1 MSLVFPRV
9 VGRIMDSAFGV
20 GSRHQLDRTVL
31 FLLGLFFVQAVMTFT
46 QAYLLSS
53 AGERIIGRLREDLF
67 ALASAAEHLLVENN
81 RLRTEHKRLTAVL
94 GVP

>member
-1 MSLVFPRV
+1 MEEELKVILKRV
-9 VGRIMDSAFGV
+9 RQGYPDYALHRE
-20 GSRHQLDRTVL
+20 LE
-31 FLLGLFFVQAVMTFT
+31 
-46 QAYLLSS
+46 
-53 AGERIIGRLREDLF
+53 ERMREDLF